1 MIFIVIALCLALIV
15 GITYYYVYFSIMQGK
30 PKSAPSLAN
39 IQLAQGKIKV
49 VCAGDSNT
57 HGNVSS
63 DWVAYLQRKNPNY
76 FFFNAGI
83 NGDLTFTLK
92 KRWDEIIALQP
103 DFVTILI
110 GTNDI
115 NATLGEDEF
124 KTYKDMGKLE
134 KGERPD
140 IVHFKDNL
148 YFLVGRLKK
157 ETSAKIALISLPL
170 LTEDLNSIPNQ
181 KVDKYNKIIQEIA
194 EGNDIAYL
202 PLHEKQKNYL
212 LSHQS
217 STNVSSAS
225 KNRLIYQSVV
235 YHYLL
240 KKDWNYISQK
250 NGFQLLTDTIHQN
263 DIAGKMIA
271 DLVEGWLH
279 EHKLK

>member
-1 MIFIVIALCLALIV
+1 MIFIAIALSLALII
-15 GITYYYVYFSIMQGK
+15 GITYYFLYLFIMQGK

-39 IQLAQGKIKV
+39 IQLAHGKIKV

-57 HGNVSS
+57 RGNVSS
-63 DWVAYLQRKNPNY
+63 DWVAYLQGKHPNY

-83 NGDLTFTLK
+83 NADLTFTLK
-92 KRWDEIIALQP
+92 RRWDEIIALQP

-148 YFLVGRLKK
+148 NFLVGRLKK
-157 ETSAKIALISLPL
+157 ETFAKIALISLPL
-170 LTEDLNSIPNQ
+170 ITEDLNALTNQ

-194 EGNDIAYL
+194 EDNDIAYL
-202 PLHEKQKNYL
+202 PLYEKQKNYI
-212 LSHQS
+212 LSHQ
-217 STNVSSAS
+217 TRKNVKSAS

-271 DLVEGWLH
+271 DLVEGWLQ
-279 EHKLK
+279 ENV

>member
-1 MIFIVIALCLALIV
+1 MTLITIVLCIIFIIG
-15 GITYYYVYFSIMQGK
+15 GIYYYLYFSILYGK

-39 IQLAQGKIKV
+39 IHLAHGKIKV

-63 DWVAYLQRKNPNY
+63 DWVAYLQGKHPNY

-83 NGDLTFTLK
+83 NADLTFTLK
-92 KRWDEIIALQP
+92 RRWDDIIALQP

-115 NATLGEDEF
+115 NATSGEDEL
-124 KTYKDMGKLE
+124 KTYRDMGKLE
-134 KGERPD
+134 KWEHPD

-148 YFLVGRLKK
+148 NFLVGRLKK
-157 ETSAKIALISLPL
+157 ETTARIALMSLPL
-170 LTEDLNSIPNQ
+170 ITEDLNTLSNQ
-181 KVDKYNKIIQEIA
+181 KVDKYSKLIQEVA
-194 EGNDIAYL
+194 EDNEVTYL

-212 LSHQS
+212 LSHS
-217 STNVSSAS
+217 SNTNVSNAS
-225 KNRLIYQSVV
+225 KNILLYKSVV

-279 EHKLK
+279 EHI